1 MVGFHVVDDEV
12 VQLTPIECCSN
23 VLKELLAD
31 GEVGGVQQGGLL
43 VEQHVAVVRYA
54 PRNGVYVLKESYAT
68 VTDTDID

>member
-1 MVGFHVVDDEV
+1 MVYYQVVEASSV
-12 VQLTPIECCSN
+12 EGGLY
-23 VLKELLAD
+23 VLEELLAD
-31 GEVGGVQQGGLL
+31 GGIGSIQQGRFL